1 MNTVYNLV
9 GISKQNFHQRLDHMM
24 DREDEKYQMLKL
36 IKDVR
41 VDHPGMSARY
51 MYKIIG
57 PKYMG
62 RDKFETLCYDN
73 GFRVRIPKNY
83 RRTTDSRGVTRFENL
98 VAQYELTG
106 VNQVFV
112 SDITYYE
119 IGSRFY
125 YLTFIMDLYSRKI
138 KGYSASESLHTINTT
153 IPALKM
159 VLAATSEEQ
168 TKGTIIHSD
177 GGGQYYC
184 KEFREI
190 IDRRKMISS
199 MGENV
204 YENAN
209 AERLNGI
216 IKNSYLRLYNPQN
229 FKELTIQL
237 SRAVEKYNQEKPH
250 KALNYLSPN
259 TFEKQFTLS
268 TENQLINKRK
278 KEAKKEKLMMV
289 MN

>member
-1 MNTVYNLV
+1 MNSVYKII
-9 GISKQNFHQRLDHMM
+9 GTSKQNFHQRLDHMM
-24 DREDEKYQMLKL
+24 EKEDEKYQILKL
-36 IKDVR
+36 IKEVR

-51 MYKIIG
+51 MYKLIS
-57 PKYMG
+57 PKYIG
-62 RDKFETLCYDN
+62 RDKFETLCYEN
-73 GFRVRIPKNY
+73 GFRVRMPKNY

-98 VAQYELTG
+98 IAQHELTG

-125 YLTFIMDLYSRKI
+125 YLTFIMDLFSRKI
-138 KGYSASESLHTINTT
+138 KGYSASESLQTINTT
-153 IPALKM
+153 IPALKV
-159 VLAATSEEQ
+159 VLAEIDKHQ

-184 KEFREI
+184 KEFRNI
-190 IDRRKMISS
+190 INHREMRSS

-204 YENAN
+204 YENSH

-216 IKNSYLRLYNPQN
+216 IKNSYLKLYNPQN

-237 SRAVEKYNQEKPH
+237 SRAVKMYNQEKPH

-259 TFEKQFTLS
+259 TFENKFTLS
-268 TENQLINKRK
+268 TENQVINKRK
-278 KEAKKEKLMMV
+278 KEAKKENLMMM

>member
-1 MNTVYNLV
+1 
-9 GISKQNFHQRLDHMM
+9 MM

-153 IPALKM
+153 IPALRM

>member
-1 MNTVYNLV
+1 
-9 GISKQNFHQRLDHMM
+9 
-24 DREDEKYQMLKL
+24 
-36 IKDVR
+36 
-41 VDHPGMSARY
+41 
-51 MYKIIG
+51 
-57 PKYMG
+57 
-62 RDKFETLCYDN
+62 
-73 GFRVRIPKNY
+73 
-83 RRTTDSRGVTRFENL
+83 
-98 VAQYELTG
+98 
-106 VNQVFV
+106 
-112 SDITYYE
+112 
-119 IGSRFY
+119 
-125 YLTFIMDLYSRKI
+125 MDLYSRKI

-153 IPALKM
+153 IPALRM